1 MILQLL
7 YALGVMLIPFNGV
20 KGVNAL
26 GELSHELSAYVLMP
40 VVLLAI
46 AWYTIALVMD
56 LRRGVTLIRNG
67 DPIIRIFAFILI
79 LICLTVIANVSRI
92 SISEFHERSGFA
104 KFAASALV
112 LFYGMG
118 LSYATYK
125 VVPGNWQKSIIV
137 PVALSAILCLAYS
150 SVEVLYHQGLL
161 AAVYKKLNA
170 VVHASNNN
178 LVLSWNGKI
187 NMRMAEGWDQRI
199 RSLCFEPPAFGN
211 FSGFAWPWLLA
222 GVMSNTGRAK
232 TIYSMILALFTV
244 LIIVA
249 QARTGWV
256 MLACNLGVLG
266 LLRFIFLSPV
276 RGQYDQRVVNRLLA
290 GVATM
295 AIIGGAIYI
304 AKFDSVVEK
313 VINGDSVSNLSRLAS
328 QVAAVSIFKDHPI
341 LGVGFGQYGF
351 YVNQYMPS
359 WGYLSYELR
368 PWLIYPTAPW
378 PAVYSMYARL
388 ACETGLVGL
397 ISWIGLWLYMSYLII
412 LKSRLFLQIHG
423 NLPAMAYPLVMSY
436 SSVLISGVASDTLR
450 TPMIWISLGLGCAYL
465 NHLSLSS
472 KVRGNPQDVAARAE
486 KRSSK

>member
-20 KGVNAL
+20 KGVGAL
-26 GELSHELSAYVLMP
+26 GELSHELSVYVFLP
-40 VVLLAI
+40 VIALAI
-46 AWYTIALVMD
+46 AWHMVALVTD
-56 LRRGVTLIRNG
+56 IRRGAVLVRNG
-67 DPIIRIFAFILI
+67 DPILKIFGLI
-79 LICLTVIANVSRI
+79 LVLLCLTVIANISRI

-104 KFAASALV
+104 KFAASSLV
-112 LFYGMG
+112 LFFGMG

-125 VVPGNWQKSIIV
+125 IAPGNWQKSIII
-137 PVALSAILCLAYS
+137 PVSISVVLCLVYS
-150 SVEVLYHQGLL
+150 SFEILSHHGLL
-161 AAVYKKLNA
+161 TAVFKKMNA
-170 VVHASNNN
+170 FVHGSNNN

-187 NMRMAEGWDQRI
+187 NMRMAEGWDKRI

-211 FSGFAWPWLLA
+211 FSGFAWPWVLA
-222 GVMSNTGRAK
+222 GVLSNTGRAQK
-232 TIYSMILALFTV
+232 VYSVLLALFTL
-244 LIIVA
+244 LIVVA

-256 MLACNLGVLG
+256 MLACNLAVLG
-266 LLRFIFLSPV
+266 LLRFVFLSPI
-276 RGQYDQRVVNRLLA
+276 RGVYNPQVVSRLLA
-290 GVATM
+290 GAVTVA
-295 AIIGGAIYI
+295 AIGGVVYV
-304 AKFDSVVEK
+304 AKFDDIVLK

-351 YVNQYMPS
+351 YVNEYMPS

-388 ACETGLVGL
+388 ACETGIVGL

-412 LKSRLFLQIHG
+412 SRSRLFLQIHG
-423 NLPAMAYPLVMSY
+423 TLPAMAYPLVMSY
-436 SSVLISGVASDTLR
+436 SSVLISGVATDTFR

-465 NHLSLSS
+465 SHLALKS
-472 KVRGNPQDVAARAE
+472 KHAQG
-486 KRSSK
+486 